1 MFETHHLVIYH
12 VNLYLEAAAKKE
24 MDFLFKKMHF
34 QQVVAIQCS
43 EEATSMSSKTV
54 WHGNLRLE
62 KVGENEPRKKPS
74 YFPLNPGKL
83 STGSLFHGLWN
94 NSHITG

>member
-1 MFETHHLVIYH
+1 MVSSHLKTCIYIYIHIKNILYIYIYSQIGSFPQAGVKTKMFETHHLVIYH

-54 WHGNLRLE
+54 
-62 KVGENEPRKKPS
+62 
-74 YFPLNPGKL
+74 
-83 STGSLFHGLWN
+83 
-94 NSHITG
+94 